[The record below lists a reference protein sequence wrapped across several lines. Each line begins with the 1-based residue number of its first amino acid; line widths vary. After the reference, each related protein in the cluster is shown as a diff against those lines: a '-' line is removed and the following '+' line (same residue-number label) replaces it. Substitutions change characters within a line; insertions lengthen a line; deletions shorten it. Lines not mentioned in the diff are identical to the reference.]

1 MNDIEKKLRKRGMAK
16 LDKFAKNPYKVKK
29 KSWFERIPLWP
40 KVVIPTAVLTT
51 ALFAVVVSSFSID
64 MFSPKGRQTDTSQS
78 PVASSNPGSAQ
89 GSKSPATSSYAPA
102 QPSQV
107 TPGEKGETG
116 WKGLPV
122 YKKFPAFTYQGVN
135 YETVNGDNYVSE
147 QSINYKLDVI
157 VLTAKDDIGVDRSI
171 DAGIFT
177 LMYAPYEELVALR
190 FTNDNYYYLY
200 GRQ

>member
-89 GSKSPATSSYAPA
+89 GSKSPTSSYAPA

-135 YETVNGDNYVSE
+135 YETVESNNYVSE
-147 QSINYKLDVI
+147 HSINYKLGDI